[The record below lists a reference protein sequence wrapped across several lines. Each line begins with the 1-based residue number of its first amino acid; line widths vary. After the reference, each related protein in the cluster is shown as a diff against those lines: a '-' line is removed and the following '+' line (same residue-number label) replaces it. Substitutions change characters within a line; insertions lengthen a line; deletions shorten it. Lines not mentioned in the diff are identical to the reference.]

1 MKNKTEFEELQNEIA
16 AYAME
21 LQEAV
26 ETAWDMQLQEEKQQ
40 TESKQ

>member
-1 MKNKTEFEELQNEIA
+1 MKTKTEFEELQNEISA
-16 AYAME
+16 FAME

-26 ETAWDMQLQEEKQQ
+26 ETAWDMELQEEQQ